1 MSTDV
6 HPPLDD
12 RERSLMCWLAIRT
25 ICAQTGEGEQAIAD
39 VLDEF
44 AADGLVAIYRNGT
57 DAYLCVR
64 DGEGEDHVI
73 VHCERDWLSWMAH
86 RPTGAPAMN

>member
-1 MSTDV
+1 VSEHG

-12 RERSLMCWLAIRT
+12 RERGLLAYLAIRT
-25 ICAQTGEGEQAIAD
+25 ICAQTGDSEQATAD

-44 AADGLVAIYRNGT
+44 AADGLVSIYRNAT
-57 DAYLCVR
+57 DCYLCVR
-64 DGEGEDHVI
+64 DQDGEDHVI
-73 VHCERDWLSWMAH
+73 VHAERDWLSWMAH